1 MRLLRKNDESA
12 SVQVKASTAYTICNV
27 IQRSLSFITLP
38 VFSRLLTTD
47 EYGLSTVYSS
57 TMAIL
62 IIFTSLQLPYGTFT
76 TAMVKFEDDRR
87 GYVSAVNGLCTLLML
102 VYFAIYIPLHSY
114 WDKLLDL
121 PEFLMI
127 IMGFEMLA
135 STSLNFWMS
144 LQRFE
149 YRYKQVVFVT
159 LLSSFASTAVAI
171 IAVVSTDSNRGVVKL
186 LAYSLTAIAI
196 GLFFYVQSFA
206 LGKRFYDKQYWHYA
220 LSFNLPL
227 IPYYVSQMIFNQS
240 DRLMINSMCGRSD
253 AAKYGVAYSLAII
266 LNFVLNA
273 INDSYTPWLY
283 RKIKEKDFATNKK
296 VALAIAGLMAFL
308 LLGVITLAPEIIYVL
323 AGSKY
328 ADAVWVVPPVAMSLL
343 FLFYTQLFAN
353 IEFYYEEKYYLVG
366 GSILSAVTNI
376 VLNWIFIK
384 IFGYVAAAYT
394 TLFSFILFALCNYF
408 CMIAVCKKHD
418 LDWHIYNVKALV
430 LLSIVF
436 MAAGFVMMAFYNLL
450 AVRILIVLIVLA
462 IVFVKRKPIIAKA
475 KGYIGLFK

>member
-1 MRLLRKNDESA
+1 
-12 SVQVKASTAYTICNV
+12 
-27 IQRSLSFITLP
+27 
-38 VFSRLLTTD
+38 
-47 EYGLSTVYSS
+47 
-57 TMAIL
+57 
-62 IIFTSLQLPYGTFT
+62 
-76 TAMVKFEDDRR
+76 MVKFEDDRR

-102 VYFAIYIPLHSY
+102 AYFAIYIPLHSY

-206 LGKRFYDKQYWHYA
+206 LGKKFYDKQYWHYA

-273 INDSYTPWLY
+273 INDSYTPQRIRRSHWQS
-283 RKIKEKDFATNKK
+283 
-296 VALAIAGLMAFL
+296 LA
-308 LLGVITLAPEIIYVL
+308 
-323 AGSKY
+323 
-328 ADAVWVVPPVAMSLL
+328 
-343 FLFYTQLFAN
+343 
-353 IEFYYEEKYYLVG
+353 
-366 GSILSAVTNI
+366 
-376 VLNWIFIK
+376 
-384 IFGYVAAAYT
+384 
-394 TLFSFILFALCNYF
+394 
-408 CMIAVCKKHD
+408 
-418 LDWHIYNVKALV
+418 
-430 LLSIVF
+430 
-436 MAAGFVMMAFYNLL
+436 
-450 AVRILIVLIVLA
+450 
-462 IVFVKRKPIIAKA
+462 
-475 KGYIGLFK
+475 

>member
-1 MRLLRKNDESA
+1 M
-12 SVQVKASTAYTICNV
+12 
-27 IQRSLSFITLP
+27 
-38 VFSRLLTTD
+38 
-47 EYGLSTVYSS
+47 
-57 TMAIL
+57 
-62 IIFTSLQLPYGTFT
+62 
-76 TAMVKFEDDRR
+76 
-87 GYVSAVNGLCTLLML
+87 
-102 VYFAIYIPLHSY
+102 
-114 WDKLLDL
+114 
-121 PEFLMI
+121 
-127 IMGFEMLA
+127 
-135 STSLNFWMS
+135 
-144 LQRFE
+144 
-149 YRYKQVVFVT
+149 
-159 LLSSFASTAVAI
+159 
-171 IAVVSTDSNRGVVKL
+171 
-186 LAYSLTAIAI
+186 
-196 GLFFYVQSFA
+196 
-206 LGKRFYDKQYWHYA
+206 
-220 LSFNLPL
+220 
-227 IPYYVSQMIFNQS
+227 
-240 DRLMINSMCGRSD
+240 
-253 AAKYGVAYSLAII
+253 
-266 LNFVLNA
+266 
-273 INDSYTPWLY
+273 
-283 RKIKEKDFATNKK
+283 
-296 VALAIAGLMAFL
+296 
-308 LLGVITLAPEIIYVL
+308 GVITLAPEIIYVL